1 MISPGSQMKMVT
13 SCVELE
19 RAVGLLS
26 AVNLTPPP
34 PPPRPL
40 SLGLCGDVG
49 VLLLHLADG
58 AFNESERSGRCQ
70 ENNPEELEATARLML
85 SVCVRGPWEDAAD
98 SAAH

>member
-1 MISPGSQMKMVT
+1 MKMVT

-19 RAVGLLS
+19 RTAGLLS
-26 AVNLTPPP
+26 AADAVNLTPPH
-34 PPPRPL
+34 PL
-40 SLGLCGDVG
+40 SLGLCSDVG

-70 ENNPEELEATARLML
+70 ENNPEELDGTARLML
-85 SVCVRGPWEDAAD
+85 SVCVRGPCEDAAD

>member
-1 MISPGSQMKMVT
+1 MKMVT

-19 RAVGLLS
+19 RTVGLLS
-26 AVNLTPPP
+26 AADAVNLTPP
-34 PPPRPL
+34 PL

-70 ENNPEELEATARLML
+70 ENNPEELEGTARLML